1 MCMGSGSGA
10 GARWRGMICK
20 WEGGDIVLGETGE
33 YISLPEGR
41 FAENGES
48 SRHSLGAG
56 PLIVRT

>member
-1 MCMGSGSGA
+1 
-10 GARWRGMICK
+10 MICK